1 MVCTPAVVL
10 QCGQTHNLRNRGLY
24 AEKLMG
30 LLLEVGP
37 RGLGIVEHLWRPIRP
52 CKLPKSAA
60 NGHWLLSYKEA
71 IYCKLLPIGL
81 SSK

>member
-1 MVCTPAVVL
+1 
-10 QCGQTHNLRNRGLY
+10 
-24 AEKLMG
+24 MG

-81 SSK
+81 SFK